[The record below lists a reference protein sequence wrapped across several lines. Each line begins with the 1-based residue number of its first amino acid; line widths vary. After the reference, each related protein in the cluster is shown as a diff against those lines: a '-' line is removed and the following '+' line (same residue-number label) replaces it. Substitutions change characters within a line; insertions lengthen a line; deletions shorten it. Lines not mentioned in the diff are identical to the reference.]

1 MHEHGLATKRHV
13 RAERQGKPVVFEL
26 TPGERHE
33 QPMVERLTERGAVNR
48 GGRGRAPRAKTT
60 P

>member
-1 MHEHGLATKRHV
+1 LATKIHV

-33 QPMVERLTERGAVNR
+33 QPVVERLTERGAVNR